1 MAQEPVPQISA
12 PGCLVRLFWM
22 GAGNIILFLCLTYI
36 FHNRVCGLVLVDLGY
51 WLTVVA
57 MIVVR
62 WVDIRFY
69 HGDTATGEPATL
81 FLWRKYSVRLVII
94 ALVAWIVIHLLAW
107 SGIMSPASSSAG
119 AISSGY
125 R

>member
-1 MAQEPVPQISA
+1 MAQTPIPQNSA
-12 PGCLVRLFWM
+12 AGCFFRLFWM
-22 GAGNIILFLCLTYI
+22 GMGNIILFFCLTYI
-36 FHNRVCGLVLVDLGY
+36 FHNRVHGLTLVDLGY

-57 MIVVR
+57 MVAVR
-62 WVDIRFY
+62 WVDIRSY
-69 HGDTATGEPATL
+69 HGDTVTGEPATL
-81 FLWRKYSVRLVII
+81 AHWQKYSVRLVIV

-119 AISSGY
+119 AVSSGY